1 MLRTLRITSFISI
14 IAAVGA
20 VVFVMIFGWRQNA
33 EVQAF
38 LDQPSIVEQ
47 LKKTT
52 NTMAQKVDA
61 VSPLVTQA
69 AAFALRID
77 PPPPPPP
84 PPQPKKVENPQ
95 PPVQPPVTPQG
106 SGITPPPKT
115 VKFDLVATAKYKS
128 QPEKS
133 LALLNMVSE
142 GYKWYRQG
150 ETVGRFTIHEVKEG
164 SIVLFQNGKKDTEL
178 FVPPPMP
185 VKSLLKGDQKAV
197 PVAMGPSSVSEQPAG
212 VAQPAAAHPATGAEP
227 VLSDQSQPGTVPD
240 STGAV
245 RVTRTTSPTTSTI
258 VPIRQPRQPEPEPT
272 VEERKQSL
280 DESISGIKQ
289 LMGEAR
295 EGQTEAERQEENKAW
310 IDLMKIL
317 EQEKENLEKEAT
329 PANSGGGD
337 SAKNKTK

>member
-14 IAAVGA
+14 IAAAGA

-38 LDQPSIVEQ
+38 LEQPSIVEQ

-52 NTMAQKVDA
+52 NTTAQKVDA

-84 PPQPKKVENPQ
+84 PPQPKTVETPP

-106 SGITPPPKT
+106 AGITPPPKT

-128 QPEKS
+128 HPEKS

-164 SIVLFQNGKKDTEL
+164 SIVLYQDGKKDTEL
-178 FVPPPMP
+178 FVPPPAP
-185 VKSLLKGDQKAV
+185 VKSLLKADQTAAS
-197 PVAMGPSSVSEQPAG
+197 VARGPSSVSEQPAG
-212 VAQPAAAHPATGAEP
+212 AAQPATSHPATGIEP
-227 VLSDQSQPGTVPD
+227 VLSDAGSRD
-240 STGAV
+240 ATGAV
-245 RVTRTTSPTTSTI
+245 RVTRTASPATSSI

-272 VEERKQSL
+272 IEDRKQSL
-280 DESISGIKQ
+280 DESIAGIKQ

-310 IDLMKIL
+310 VDLLKIL
-317 EQEKENLEKEAT
+317 QQEKENLEKESAAEAKN
-329 PANSGGGD
+329 PAD
-337 SAKNKTK
+337 SAKSKTK

>member
-14 IAAVGA
+14 IAAAGT

-38 LDQPSIVEQ
+38 LEQPSIVEQ

-84 PPQPKKVENPQ
+84 PPQLKKDENTQ
-95 PPVQPPVTPQG
+95 TEETKIKVPPPPPP
-106 SGITPPPKT
+106 PPPKT

-164 SIVLFQNGKKDTEL
+164 SIVLYQDGKKDTEL
-178 FVPPPMP
+178 FVPSPAP
-185 VKSLLKGDQKAV
+185 VKSLLKADQTMASITK
-197 PVAMGPSSVSEQPAG
+197 GPSSVSEQPAG
-212 VAQPAAAHPATGAEP
+212 AAQLATSHPATGIEP
-227 VLSDQSQPGTVPD
+227 VLSDANGGD
-240 STGAV
+240 ATGAV
-245 RVTRTTSPTTSTI
+245 RITRTASPTATSI

-272 VEERKQSL
+272 IEDRKQSL

-310 IDLMKIL
+310 VDLLKIL
-317 EQEKENLEKEAT
+317 QQEKENLEKESVAEPKN
-329 PANSGGGD
+329 PAD
-337 SAKNKTK
+337 SAKSKTK

>member
-14 IAAVGA
+14 IAAAGT

-84 PPQPKKVENPQ
+84 PPQPKKDENTQ
-95 PPVQPPVTPQG
+95 TEETKIKVPPPPPP
-106 SGITPPPKT
+106 PPPKT

-128 QPEKS
+128 HPEKS

-142 GYKWYRQG
+142 GDKWYRQC

-164 SIVLFQNGKKDTEL
+164 SIVLYQNGKKDTEL
-178 FVPPPMP
+178 FVPPPAP
-185 VKSLLKGDQKAV
+185 VKSLLKADQTTASITK
-197 PVAMGPSSVSEQPAG
+197 GPSSVSEQPAG
-212 VAQPAAAHPATGAEP
+212 AAQPATIHPTTGIEP
-227 VLSDQSQPGTVPD
+227 VLSDAVSGD
-240 STGAV
+240 ATGAV
-245 RVTRTTSPTTSTI
+245 RITRTASPTGSSI

-272 VEERKQSL
+272 IEDRKQSL

-310 IDLMKIL
+310 VDLLKIL
-317 EQEKENLEKEAT
+317 QQEKENLEKESAAET
-329 PANSGGGD
+329 KNPAD
-337 SAKNKTK
+337 SAKSKTK

>member
-1 MLRTLRITSFISI
+1 MLRTLRITSFILF

-20 VVFVMIFGWRQNA
+20 VVFVLFFAWRQNA

-52 NTMAQKVDA
+52 NTTAQKVDA
-61 VSPLVTQA
+61 ISPLVAQA

-77 PPPPPPP
+77 PPPPPAPL
-84 PPQPKKVENPQ
+84 PQPKTVENPRT
-95 PPVQPPVTPQG
+95 PVQPPVTPVDV
-106 SGITPPPKT
+106 GIKPPVST
-115 VKFDLVATAKYKS
+115 AKFDLVATAKYKS
-128 QPEKS
+128 HPEKS

-164 SIVLFQNGKKDTEL
+164 SIVLYQNGKKDTEL
-178 FVPPPMP
+178 FVPPPAP
-185 VKSLLKGDQKAV
+185 VKSLLKADQTAAAV
-197 PVAMGPSSVSEQPAG
+197 VRGPSSVSEQPAG
-212 VAQPAAAHPATGAEP
+212 AAQAAAAHPATGAEP
-227 VLSDQSQPGTVPD
+227 VLSDSGEKD
-240 STGAV
+240 AAGAV
-245 RVTRTTSPTTSTI
+245 RITRTASPTGSSI

-272 VEERKQSL
+272 IEERKQSL

-295 EGQTEAERQEENKAW
+295 DGQTEAERQEENKAW
-310 IDLMKIL
+310 IDLLKIL
-317 EQEKENLEKEAT
+317 QQEKENLDKEAVAEPKN
-329 PANSGGGD
+329 PAD
-337 SAKNKTK
+337 SAKSKTK

>member
-1 MLRTLRITSFISI
+1 MLRTLRITSFISV

-38 LDQPSIVEQ
+38 LEQPSIVEQ
-47 LKKTT
+47 MKKTAN
-52 NTMAQKVDA
+52 NTTAQKVDA

-84 PPQPKKVENPQ
+84 PPQPKAVVETPQ
-95 PPVQPPVTPQG
+95 PPAQPPVTPQG
-106 SGITPPPKT
+106 AGITPPPKT

-128 QPEKS
+128 HPEKS

-164 SIVLFQNGKKDTEL
+164 SIVLYQDGKKDTEL
-178 FVPPPMP
+178 FVPPPTP
-185 VKSLLKGDQKAV
+185 VKSLLKADQKATT
-197 PVAMGPSSVSEQPAG
+197 VARGPSSVSEQPAAG
-212 VAQPAAAHPATGAEP
+212 AAQPATSQPAAGAGP
-227 VLSDQSQPGTVPD
+227 VLSDAGSRD
-240 STGAV
+240 STGTV
-245 RVTRTTSPTTSTI
+245 RITHTASPTPTSV

-272 VEERKQSL
+272 LEDRKQSL
-280 DESISGIKQ
+280 NESIAGIKQ

-310 IDLMKIL
+310 IELLKIL
-317 EQEKENLEKEAT
+317 EQEKVNLEKEAAAEASK
-329 PANSGGGD
+329 PAD
-337 SAKNKTK
+337 SAQSKAK

>member
-14 IAAVGA
+14 IAAAGT

-38 LDQPSIVEQ
+38 LEQPSIVEQ

-84 PPQPKKVENPQ
+84 PPQPKSVDTTQ

-106 SGITPPPKT
+106 AGVTPPPKT

-128 QPEKS
+128 HPEKS

-164 SIVLFQNGKKDTEL
+164 SIVLYQNGKKDTEL
-178 FVPPPMP
+178 FVPPPAP
-185 VKSLLKGDQKAV
+185 VKSLLKADQTMTSITK
-197 PVAMGPSSVSEQPAG
+197 GPSSVSEQPAG
-212 VAQPAAAHPATGAEP
+212 AAQLATSHPATGIEP
-227 VLSDQSQPGTVPD
+227 VLSDANGGD
-240 STGAV
+240 ATGAV
-245 RVTRTTSPTTSTI
+245 RITRTASPTTTSI

-272 VEERKQSL
+272 IEDRKQSL

-310 IDLMKIL
+310 VDLLKIL
-317 EQEKENLEKEAT
+317 QQEKENLEKESAAET
-329 PANSGGGD
+329 KNPAD
-337 SAKNKTK
+337 SAKSKTK

>member
-1 MLRTLRITSFISI
+1 
-14 IAAVGA
+14 
-20 VVFVMIFGWRQNA
+20 MIFGWRQNA

-69 AAFALRID
+69 TAFALRID

-84 PPQPKKVENPQ
+84 PPETKKVEGPKIQ
-95 PPVQPPVTPQG
+95 EKKIDDPLPP
-106 SGITPPPKT
+106 PPPKT

-128 QPEKS
+128 HPEKS

-164 SIVLFQNGKKDTEL
+164 SIVLYQNGKKDTEL
-178 FVPPPMP
+178 FVPPPVP
-185 VKSLLKGDQKAV
+185 VKSLLKADQTTAS
-197 PVAMGPSSVSEQPAG
+197 VARGPSSVSEQPTGA
-212 VAQPAAAHPATGAEP
+212 AQPATSHPATGIEP
-227 VLSDQSQPGTVPD
+227 VLSDAGD
-240 STGAV
+240 KDATGAV
-245 RVTRTTSPTTSTI
+245 RITRTASPTGSSI

-272 VEERKQSL
+272 IEDRKQSL

-310 IDLMKIL
+310 VDLLKIL
-317 EQEKENLEKEAT
+317 QQEKENLEKESAAET
-329 PANSGGGD
+329 KNPAD
-337 SAKNKTK
+337 SAKSKTK